1 MYRRQVERL
10 QKEIESILGT
20 ILKSPTG
27 LQIETVSSS
36 SSFFSLAE
44 EESNRVRDREERI
57 LQSSKE
63 HPAVRTTLQILKGT
77 IEQIRILDK
86 DEEMLNTEDDNL
98 HPPQEADNEEY

>member
-1 MYRRQVERL
+1 MYRRQAERL

-27 LQIETVSSS
+27 LQIETVSSA

-44 EESNRVRDREERI
+44 EESNRVRAREERI

-63 HPAVRTTLQILKGT
+63 HPAVKATLEILKGT

-86 DEEMLNTEDDNL
+86 NEEMQHTEDDNL
-98 HPPQEADNEEY
+98 HFAQEADD